1 MSIPVIL
8 AIDEGTTNAKAILMN
23 RRGEVV
29 AEGSCAVPIERTR
42 SGVVQ
47 QDADDIWAATVD
59 AMGICLHD
67 KADVGIEAVGISN
80 QRESVLIWDRASGR
94 PLGPVISWQCRRT
107 AERCRQLKADGHE
120 EPVRSLTGLPLDP
133 MFPATK
139 IAWLLGHYGSAQ
151 ADICVGTI
159 DGWLIW
165 KLSNGA
171 VHATDRSNAARTQLY
186 NIAECRWD
194 DGLCSLFGVP
204 RSMLPAVRDSSC
216 VFGVTKNVDH
226 LTDGIPIA
234 SALGDSHAALFRH
247 GAFYHHD
254 GKATFGTGSSVMKT
268 IPRFMAPPA
277 GITTTIAW
285 SVNEEPAYAFEGN
298 ILSSA
303 AVLPWTVEMLGLK
316 DVDALL
322 GLAKTVPD
330 SAGVSLVPAHVGL
343 GAPHWLPDA
352 RGVISGLSFG
362 TRPAHIARAAAESMA
377 LQVMDVFDI
386 MSKAGG
392 GLGRLFVD
400 GGPSRNAFLMQMVA
414 DFLQYPVVPGHSSR
428 SSAAGAAHLA
438 GLAIGFWSDAAEV
451 AGLAKHDPAIAPSM
465 AACVRSMTVDA
476 WKNAI
481 ARSALDV

>member
-1 MSIPVIL
+1 MSTPVIL

-23 RRGEVV
+23 RQGEVV
-29 AEGSCAVPIERTR
+29 AEGSSAVPIERTQ

-59 AMGICLHD
+59 AIGLCLRD
-67 KADVGIEAVGISN
+67 KADACIEAIGISN
-80 QRESVLIWDRASGR
+80 QRESVLIWDRTSGR

-107 AERCRQLKADGHE
+107 ADRCRQLKSDGHE
-120 EPVRSLTGLPLDP
+120 ALVLSLTGLPLDP

-139 IAWLLGHYGSAQ
+139 IAWLLAHYGSTH

-159 DGWLIW
+159 DSWLIW
-165 KLSNGA
+165 KLSNGS

-186 NIAECRWD
+186 NVAECRWD
-194 DGLCSLFGVP
+194 ESLCSLFGVP

-216 VFGVTKNVDH
+216 VFGATQNVDH

-234 SALGDSHAALFRH
+234 SALGDSHAALFGH
-247 GAFYHHD
+247 GAFDHHD

-268 IPRFMAPPA
+268 IPRFMAPPT
-277 GITTTIAW
+277 GLTTTIAW
-285 SVNEEPAYAFEGN
+285 SINDEPTYAFEGN

-322 GLAKTVPD
+322 ELAGTVPD

-343 GAPHWLPDA
+343 GAPHWFPNA
-352 RGVISGLSFG
+352 RGVVSGLSFG

-377 LQVMDVFDI
+377 LQVMDIFALMGEV
-386 MSKAGG
+386 GG
-392 GLGRLFVD
+392 GWGRLFVD

-414 DFLQYPVVPGHSSR
+414 DFLNHPVVQGQNSR
-428 SSAAGAAHLA
+428 SSATGAAHLA
-438 GLAIGFWSDAAEV
+438 GLAVGFWSDAKEI
-451 AGLAKHDPAIAPSM
+451 AGLAKHNPAIAPSM
-465 AACVRSMTVDA
+465 AASVRSMTVDA

-481 ARSALDV
+481 ARSTLGA

>member
-1 MSIPVIL
+1 MPTPVIL

-23 RRGEVV
+23 RQGEVV
-29 AEGSCAVPIERTR
+29 AEGACAVPIERTR

-59 AMGICLHD
+59 AMGLCLRD
-67 KADVGIEAVGISN
+67 EADVGIEAIGISN

-94 PLGPVISWQCRRT
+94 PLGPVVSWQCRRT
-107 AERCRQLKADGHE
+107 AERCRQLKSDGHE
-120 EPVRSLTGLPLDP
+120 ARVLSLTGLPLDP

-139 IAWLLGHYGSAQ
+139 IAWLLGHHGSAN

-159 DGWLIW
+159 DSWLIW
-165 KLSNGA
+165 KLSNGS

-186 NIAECRWD
+186 DVAECRWD
-194 DGLCSLFGVP
+194 EGLCGLFGVP
-204 RSMLPAVRDSSC
+204 VSMLPAVRDSSC
-216 VFGVTKNVDH
+216 ILGHTKDVDH
-226 LTDGIPIA
+226 LDDGVPIA
-234 SALGDSHAALFRH
+234 SALGDSHAALFGH
-247 GAFYHHD
+247 GAFDHHD
-254 GKATFGTGSSVMKT
+254 GKVTFGTGSSVMKT
-268 IPRFMAPPA
+268 IPRFMVPPA

-285 SVNEEPAYAFEGN
+285 SVNGEPTYAFEGN

-303 AVLPWTVEMLGLK
+303 AVLPWAAEMLGLE

-322 GLAKTVPD
+322 ELAGTVPD
-330 SAGVSLVPAHVGL
+330 SAGASLVPAHVGL
-343 GAPHWLPDA
+343 GAPHWLADA

-362 TRPAHIARAAAESMA
+362 TRPAHVARAAAESMA

-386 MSKAGG
+386 MGEAGK

-414 DFLQYPVVPGHSSR
+414 DFLQYPVVQGRNSGA
-428 SSAAGAAHLA
+428 SAAGAAHLA
-438 GLAIGFWSDAAEV
+438 GLAIGFWSDAAEI
-451 AGLAKHDPAIAPSM
+451 AGLARHDPAIAPSM
-465 AACVRSMTVDA
+465 DARVRSMTVEA

-481 ARSALDV
+481 ARSALGV